1 MGWWTSSDVSA
12 RGGWSRARPV
22 GCVDVLASLRGWWF
36 RACGPVVRPGCGWV
50 LIATPAA
57 LFSGA
62 PQGSAG
68 RVQVGGRGCR
78 STAADVLPERGFWVR
93 TGAGTCPVH
102 RAGGE
107 SGSGTASTHGNGAV
121 LVRGGVM
128 AAFTV
133 RVPDGPHARF
143 EAKAAIDRR
152 SVNAEI
158 VDWPEAVPGGL
169 ADAGFAS
176 RCPP

>member
-1 MGWWTSSDVSA
+1 M
-12 RGGWSRARPV
+12 
-22 GCVDVLASLRGWWF
+22 
-36 RACGPVVRPGCGWV
+36 
-50 LIATPAA
+50 
-57 LFSGA
+57 
-62 PQGSAG
+62 
-68 RVQVGGRGCR
+68 
-78 STAADVLPERGFWVR
+78 
-93 TGAGTCPVH
+93 
-102 RAGGE
+102 
-107 SGSGTASTHGNGAV
+107 
-121 LVRGGVM
+121 VRGGVM

>member
-1 MGWWTSSDVSA
+1 
-12 RGGWSRARPV
+12 
-22 GCVDVLASLRGWWF
+22 
-36 RACGPVVRPGCGWV
+36 
-50 LIATPAA
+50 
-57 LFSGA
+57 
-62 PQGSAG
+62 
-68 RVQVGGRGCR
+68 
-78 STAADVLPERGFWVR
+78 
-93 TGAGTCPVH
+93 
-102 RAGGE
+102 
-107 SGSGTASTHGNGAV
+107 
-121 LVRGGVM
+121 M

-176 RCPP
+176 R